1 MSLLL
6 ILLPQRPPPPG
17 EPVPALAWALSTDDG
32 LTLSSHGQGQP
43 AQWPAADQRVAVL
56 PPQALA
62 WHRIS
67 PPKAPAA
74 RLRAALGGLLE
85 DQLLADDE
93 AVHLALSPDA
103 RAGQPAWVAATD
115 RATLAAWLAALQ
127 AAGAGVD
134 RVLPLLAPMLAGA
147 DKNRDPDSPAQTGLV
162 TLDEAG
168 DAWLSLADADQ
179 ALSLPLDGS
188 LAPQLLARGR
198 GQGLVLA
205 ATPAAMAA
213 AERAW
218 ASVAG
223 SDGGPAVAVRSEAE
237 QALAMLRAG
246 WQLRQFGLA
255 PQHRGLQALGAL
267 LGQWRAP
274 ALRPLRWGLVALVLV
289 QLAGLNLLAWR
300 QRQALDQG
308 RSQAEALLRQ
318 AHPQVRAILD
328 APLQMRRETA
338 LLREAAGVPGDGD
351 FEPLLAALSAAW
363 PEGLPP
369 LAQLQ
374 FEPGRLSLPAGALP
388 PPLVEQLRS
397 RLQAGGWA
405 LELSQGRL
413 TVQRADGGRG

>member
-6 ILLPQRPPPPG
+6 ILLPQRPPAPG
-17 EPVPALAWALSTDDG
+17 EPLPALAWALSTDDG
-32 LTLSSHGQGQP
+32 LTLSSHGQDLP

-56 PPQALA
+56 PARALA
-62 WHRIS
+62 WHRITV
-67 PPKAPAA
+67 PKAPAA

-103 RAGQPAWVAATD
+103 RSGQPAWVAATD
-115 RATLAAWLAALQ
+115 RSALSAWLAALQ
-127 AAGAGVD
+127 AAGVGVD
-134 RVLPLLAPMLAGA
+134 RVLPLLAPALPAGDGA
-147 DKNRDPDSPAQTGLV
+147 SPAPTGLV
-162 TLDEAG
+162 TLDETG
-168 DAWLSLADADQ
+168 SAWLSLADADQ
-179 ALSLPLDGS
+179 ALSLPLDGT
-188 LAPQLLARGR
+188 LAPVLLARGV
-198 GQGLVLA
+198 GQGLSLA

-218 ASVAG
+218 ASAG
-223 SDGGPAVAVRSEAE
+223 GGGDGGQAVAVRSEAE

-246 WQLRQFGLA
+246 WQLRQFELA
-255 PQHRGLQALGAL
+255 PQHRGLQALGGL

-274 ALRPLRWGLVALVLV
+274 ALRPLRWGLAALVLV

-300 QRQALDQG
+300 ERQALDQG

-318 AHPQVRAILD
+318 THPQVRAILD
-328 APLQMRRETA
+328 APLQMRRETEQ
-338 LLREAAGVPGDGD
+338 LREAAGVPGDGD

-374 FEPGRLSLPAGALP
+374 FEPGRLSLPAGALSP
-388 PPLVEQLRS
+388 PMIDQLRS

-405 LELSQGRL
+405 LELNQGRL
-413 TVQRADGGRG
+413 SLQRGPGGRG